1 MLKKNLSFDELK
13 KKFGGSLPT
22 DELTNLSTS
31 METKLGDVKKAI
43 EAAGH
48 NPLDKIKGFF

>member
-1 MLKKNLSFDELK
+1 MLKKSLNFDELK
-13 KKFGGSLPT
+13 KKFGGNLPT
-22 DELTNLSTS
+22 DELTNLTS
-31 METKLGDVKKAI
+31 SMDTKLGDVKKAI